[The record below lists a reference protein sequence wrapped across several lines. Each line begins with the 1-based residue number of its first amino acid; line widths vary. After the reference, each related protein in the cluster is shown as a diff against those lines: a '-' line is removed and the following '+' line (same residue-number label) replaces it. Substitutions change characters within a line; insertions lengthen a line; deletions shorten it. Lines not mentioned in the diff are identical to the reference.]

1 MAFGDN
7 ALFSCLFVIIM
18 RRDGLKY
25 KPSCPTS
32 LYSLHSFL
40 KSCMVLP
47 PYLVWVTHHVTYTL
61 QIAINCSWTTEGT
74 IASCNSAM
82 VSIIWIRFWTNLRVT
97 WNFSFTPAPQKIKK
111 IAWKWKLKLNDLKI
125 DHSCCDIWERKI
137 ILKMCLNVSRISS
150 GFTHKKVGWIF
161 GNTEWRKKSKATKK
175 GDQRMQPKIIIMLS
189 QKNGGII

>member
-1 MAFGDN
+1 M
-7 ALFSCLFVIIM
+7 LLIHC
-18 RRDGLKY
+18 R
-25 KPSCPTS
+25 
-32 LYSLHSFL
+32 
-40 KSCMVLP
+40 LP
-47 PYLVWVTHHVTYTL
+47 L
-61 QIAINCSWTTEGT
+61 NCSWTTEGT

-82 VSIIWIRFWTNLRVT
+82 VSFIWIRFWTNLRVT

-175 GDQRMQPKIIIMLS
+175 ETKECNQKSSSCWAKRMAESFSWEKISPLRNPTWILFLTLNDWFGFRIWPR
-189 QKNGGII
+189 IYA